1 MQGKG
6 IFLLSKMQNIGI
18 CDALTHVVLLEQN
31 WSCMVCFSEMNFDIL
46 KCFSSE
52 LRWNSNMWRA
62 PFLKFHLAKGLIA
75 CLVYILDEIYH
86 IIDHLALGLHQPQR
100 PSTCWDSDSWVLS
113 SHYYIIPSVLSTQ
126 GQAAPKLPFGSRL
139 HTCKVSWLHQNK
151 SGSVGSSVRRP
162 PPWFQP
168 ACSYHIHLW
177 TSLHFD
183 LSHTAEKTKVCP
195 QTDRHINVCQTA
207 KNHFFV

>member
-62 PFLKFHLAKGLIA
+62 PFLKFHLAKGLVA

-126 GQAAPKLPFGSRL
+126 GQAAPKLGFHLDLGYIPVKFPDCIKTRVGQWGQVWGGHLPDFNLLARTTSIFELAFILISATQLKR
-139 HTCKVSWLHQNK
+139 QK
-151 SGSVGSSVRRP
+151 SV
-162 PPWFQP
+162 
-168 ACSYHIHLW
+168 H
-177 TSLHFD
+177 
-183 LSHTAEKTKVCP
+183 K
-195 QTDRHINVCQTA
+195 QTDI
-207 KNHFFV
+207 